1 LYLSGDTLLLSKQSA
16 FSSQSLYL
24 HGLPVSYQIDFVR
37 FSFLNVLMPPG
48 VGLALSQFNESEVTM
63 HILAHTRIA
72 LWTVIMIAVTHAAHA
87 ETYSTDAVSQ
97 PGQACAQMPVE
108 PMEDADFEFADYG
121 AGLVF
126 REYDL
131 DGDGHADFMT
141 ARQIDAM
148 SQSLPN
154 TTGDS
159 IQTPPLF
166 YWIDLNSDSKY
177 DQVWIDRGGQGRCDD
192 IALYEGPV
200 QGRALLPFYTELATR

>member
-1 LYLSGDTLLLSKQSA
+1 MHTLTL
-16 FSSQSLYL
+16 
-24 HGLPVSYQIDFVR
+24 
-37 FSFLNVLMPPG
+37 
-48 VGLALSQFNESEVTM
+48 
-63 HILAHTRIA
+63 TRIA
-72 LWTVIMIAVTHAAHA
+72 LWAIGMIAVTDLAQA
-87 ETYSTDAVSQ
+87 EMLPAVVASQ
-97 PGQACAQMPVE
+97 SGQACAQMPVE

-148 SQSLPN
+148 SQSLPD
-154 TTGDS
+154 TITGG

>member
-1 LYLSGDTLLLSKQSA
+1 MRTLTL
-16 FSSQSLYL
+16 
-24 HGLPVSYQIDFVR
+24 IR
-37 FSFLNVLMPPG
+37 M
-48 VGLALSQFNESEVTM
+48 
-63 HILAHTRIA
+63 A
-72 LWTVIMIAVTHAAHA
+72 LWSVVTIAVTDMAHA
-87 ETYSTDAVSQ
+87 ELYLTDAAPQS
-97 PGQACAQMPVE
+97 GLACAQMPVE
-108 PMEDADFEFADYG
+108 PMEDADSEFADYG

-148 SQSLPN
+148 SRSLSDTSTDGIQS
-154 TTGDS
+154 
-159 IQTPPLF
+159 PPLF
-166 YWIDLNSDSKY
+166 YWIDLNSDSRY

>member
-1 LYLSGDTLLLSKQSA
+1 MHTLTL
-16 FSSQSLYL
+16 
-24 HGLPVSYQIDFVR
+24 
-37 FSFLNVLMPPG
+37 
-48 VGLALSQFNESEVTM
+48 
-63 HILAHTRIA
+63 TRIA
-72 LWTVIMIAVTHAAHA
+72 LWIAVTFIVTDVAPA
-87 ETYSTDAVSQ
+87 EMYPTEVYPS
-97 PGQACAQMPVE
+97 GQACAQMPVE
-108 PMEDADFEFADYG
+108 PIEDAYVELADYG

-148 SQSLPN
+148 SQSLPV
-154 TTGDS
+154 TIADG

-166 YWIDLNSDSKY
+166 YWVDLNSDSRY

-200 QGRALLPFYTELATR
+200 QGRALLPFTTELATR